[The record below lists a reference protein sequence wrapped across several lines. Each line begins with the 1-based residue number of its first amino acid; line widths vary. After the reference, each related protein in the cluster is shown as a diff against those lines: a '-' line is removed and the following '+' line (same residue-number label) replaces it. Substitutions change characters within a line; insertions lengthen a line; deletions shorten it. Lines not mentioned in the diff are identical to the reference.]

1 MGAHHGVKALKSHQR
16 SSSSLL
22 RFISTGWCNR
32 QCRCDAGHVRSLPG
46 QRRRDNRRQAI
57 VETPVDVLSPAHI
70 MVEYFWLPV
79 EPARIKRGSR
89 RACPFL
95 QGLRSYISPKRGPGV
110 MHNFRADA
118 VMQVRVVGRYS
129 PKSAI
134 QPPQPSSIMF
144 F

>member
-1 MGAHHGVKALKSHQR
+1 MGAHHRVKALKSHQR

-22 RFISTGWCNR
+22 RFISKGWCNR
-32 QCRCDAGHVRSLPG
+32 QYHCDAGHVRSLPAK
-46 QRRRDNRRQAI
+46 RRRDDRRQSI
-57 VETPVDVLSPAHI
+57 VQTPVNVLVPAHI

-79 EPARIKRGSR
+79 EPARIKKGSR

-95 QGLRSYISPKRGPGV
+95 QGLRSYISPTGRPGV
-110 MHNFRADA
+110 MHNFGADA
-118 VMQVRVVGRYS
+118 VMQVSVGGRYS